1 MKNKVLMGLA
11 AIAMVAV
18 LSSCGKKPQ
27 VEIDATN
34 AAITEAQEC

>member
-11 AIAMVAV
+11 AIMMVAV

-27 VEIDATN
+27 AEIDAAN
-34 AAITEAQEC
+34 AAIEAART